1 MEMIIQKAVELG
13 VYEVIPVSTARAV
26 VKLDAK
32 KKLPN
37 RNGGRRSQKVL
48 PNSPNEW

>member
-13 VYEVIPVSTARAV
+13 IYEVIPVSTARAV

-32 KKLPN
+32 KEASK
-37 RNGGRRSQKVL
+37 QKRWQTIAEVL

>member
-13 VYEVIPVSTARAV
+13 VYEIIPVATKRAV

-32 KKLPN
+32 KKVQSL
-37 RNGGRRSQKVL
+37 RDGMVYLKVRQ
-48 PNSPNEW
+48 NSPEEV